1 MNFMN
6 NVVLSVMSK
15 TNSKNKRGNWAIVL
29 HNDRNVSFDHVID
42 CLVDICSQNEFQAH
56 QCALITHTKKHC
68 TIYVDSHS
76 SCLSTAEILSKFGLT
91 VTIEKYETN
100 S

>member
-1 MNFMN
+1 MNS
-6 NVVLSVMSK
+6 VVLLEMSK
-15 TNSKNKRGNWAIVL
+15 KNSKNKRGEWAIIL
-29 HNDRNVSFDHVID
+29 HDDRKLSFDHVID

-56 QCALITHTKKHC
+56 QCALITHTKKQC